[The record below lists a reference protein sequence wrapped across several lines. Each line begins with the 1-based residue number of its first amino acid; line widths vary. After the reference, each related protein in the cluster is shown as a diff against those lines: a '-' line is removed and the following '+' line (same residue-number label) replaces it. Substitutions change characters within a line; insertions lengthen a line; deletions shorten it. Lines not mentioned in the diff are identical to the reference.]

1 MTRPT
6 SATMLAPMA
15 AKSSQQPYRTIV
27 TERST
32 QTSVTFRRPFT
43 LGDDATEYPAG
54 TYTLETTQ
62 EVIECLSMLAL
73 RRVSTM
79 LEVVT
84 YRDGFATRQLIDVAP
99 SELAAAQH
107 RDAQAGAGQA
117 ALLGAA
123 ANGGHETASI
133 ASAQDNAA
141 IPQPIGRN

>member
-6 SATMLAPMA
+6 SASMWAPMTG
-15 AKSSQQPYRTIV
+15 KRSWQPRRTIV
-27 TERST
+27 AEQST

-43 LGDDATEYPAG
+43 LGDDATVYPAG

-84 YRDGFATRQLIDVAP
+84 YRDGFAARQLIDVAP
-99 SELAAAQH
+99 NDLAAAQH
-107 RDAQAGAGQA
+107 RDGQAGADQA
-117 ALLGAA
+117 ALVSAA

-133 ASAQDNAA
+133 ASAQENAA

>member
-6 SATMLAPMA
+6 SATMLAPIA

-117 ALLGAA
+117 ALLSAA
-123 ANGGHETASI
+123 ANGGETASI
-133 ASAQDNAA
+133 ASAQENAA